1 MKGQRER
8 KMKSITFIKRNRN
21 NIVCYGSLALVI
33 VLFAIITKGQIFS
46 AYNLKSLAG
55 QMVVLMIISIGMI
68 FMFAHGTVDIAS
80 GAVAGLCTM
89 IITLVLNA
97 TGNVPVSVV
106 AAIATAVA
114 LYLFMWFVTA
124 YLGLMSIIA
133 SLAVMFIAR
142 GLVTYILS
150 LNAGRINIVHYDM
163 IQPLKSNVVYALIAM
178 AVVAVIGIILFNYT
192 RLGKYCKAIGDN
204 PISAEQSGAR
214 LKLVKFWCY
223 VIAGCCVGLASLFL
237 LARSGNVGKNIGSGT
252 EMDVMVAVILGGM
265 NLNGGAKS
273 RIGAAIAGVITN
285 SLLSNGLT
293 IAGVNQTYITLVKG
307 IIFIVIIG
315 MTLRQNKTVA
325 EMPR

>member
-1 MKGQRER
+1 MKT
-8 KMKSITFIKRNRN
+8 ITFMKRNRN
-21 NIVCYGSLALVI
+21 NIVCYGSLGLVI
-33 VLFAIITKGQIFS
+33 VLFALITKGQIFS
-46 AYNLKSLAG
+46 AYNLKSLVG
-55 QMVVLMIISIGMI
+55 QMVVLMLISVGMI

-89 IITLVLNA
+89 MITLVLNR
-97 TGNVPVSVV
+97 TGNIFVSVL
-106 AAIATAVA
+106 AAIVTAVA

-150 LNAGRINIVHYDM
+150 LNNGRINILHYDM
-163 IQPLKSNVVYALIAM
+163 ILPFKSNTGYALAAM
-178 AVVAVIGIILFNYT
+178 AVVAVTAILLFHYT
-192 RLGKYCKAIGDN
+192 RLGKYCRAIGDN
-204 PISAEQSGAR
+204 PVSAEQSGAR

-223 VIAGCCVGLASLFL
+223 VIAGSCVGFASLFL

-273 RIGAAIAGVITN
+273 RISAAIVGVITN
-285 SLLSNGLT
+285 TLLSNGLT
-293 IAGVNQTYITLVKG
+293 IAGISQTYITLVKG
-307 IIFIVIIG
+307 FIFIVIIG
-315 MTLRQNKTVA
+315 MTLRQNRSVA
-325 EMPR
+325 HMPR

>member
-1 MKGQRER
+1 MKF
-8 KMKSITFIKRNRN
+8 ITFFKRNRN
-21 NIVCYGSLALVI
+21 NIICYGSLAMVVI
-33 VLFAIITKGQIFS
+33 LFAIITKGQIFS
-46 AYNLKSLAG
+46 AYNLKSLTG

-68 FMFAHGTVDIAS
+68 FMFSLGTVDIAS
-80 GAVAGLCTM
+80 GAVAGLCTL

-97 TGNVPVSVV
+97 TGNVPISIF
-106 AAIATAVA
+106 AAIVTAVA

-124 YLGLMSIIA
+124 YLGLMSIIS

-150 LNAGRINIVHYDM
+150 LNDGRINIKQYAL
-163 IQPLKSNVVYALIAM
+163 IQPLKSNVAYSLAAM
-178 AVVAVIGIILFNYT
+178 VVFAAAGIILFNYT

-204 PISAEQSGAR
+204 PVCAEQSGAR

-223 VIAGCCVGLASLFL
+223 VIAGCCVGVASSFL

-273 RIGAAIAGVITN
+273 RIGAAITGVITYT
-285 SLLSNGLT
+285 LLKNGLT
-293 IAGVNQTYITLVKG
+293 IANVSQTYITLVKG

-315 MTLRQNKTVA
+315 ITLRQNKSVA
-325 EMPR
+325 VMPR

>member
-1 MKGQRER
+1 MGI
-8 KMKSITFIKRNRN
+8 KMKPITFLRRNKN
-21 NIVCYGSLALVI
+21 NIVCYGSLVLVL
-33 VLFAIITKGQIFS
+33 VLFAVITNGRIFS

-89 IITLVLNA
+89 VITLVLNA
-97 TGNVPVSVV
+97 TGNIPVSLMAAV
-106 AAIATAVA
+106 AAAVA

-150 LNAGRINIVHYDM
+150 LNDGRINIAHYDM
-163 IQPLKSNVVYALIAM
+163 IQPLKSNIVY
-178 AVVAVIGIILFNYT
+178 AVVAMVAAAVTGILLFNYT

-204 PISAEQSGAR
+204 PIGAMQSGAK
-214 LKLVKFWCY
+214 LKRVKFWCY
-223 VIAGCCVGLASLFL
+223 VIAGSCVGVASLFL

-273 RIGAAIAGVITN
+273 RIGAAIAGVITYT
-285 SLLSNGLT
+285 LLSNGLT

-315 MTLRQNKTVA
+315 MTLRQSKSVA

>member
-1 MKGQRER
+1 MKPV
-8 KMKSITFIKRNRN
+8 TLIKNSRN
-21 NIVCYGSLALVI
+21 NIVCYGSLTVVI
-33 VLFAIITKGQIFS
+33 VLFAIITRGQIFS
-46 AYNLKSLAG
+46 AYNLKSLVG

-89 IITLVLNA
+89 VITLVLNKTA
-97 TGNVPVSVV
+97 SIPLSVIT
-106 AAIATAVA
+106 AIVTAVA
-114 LYLFMWFVTA
+114 LYLFMWYVTA

-150 LNAGRINIVHYDM
+150 LNDGRIVIEHYDM
-163 IQPLKSNVVYALIAM
+163 IQPLKSNTVYALIAM
-178 AVVAVIGIILFNYT
+178 LVIVAVGILLFNYT

-204 PISAEQSGAR
+204 PVSAEQSGAR
-214 LKLVKFWCY
+214 LKNVKFWCY

-265 NLNGGAKS
+265 NLNGGSKS
-273 RIGAAIAGVITN
+273 RMGAAVSGVVTYT
-285 SLLSNGLT
+285 LLSNGLT
-293 IAGVNQTYITLVKG
+293 IAGVDQTYITLVKG

-315 MTLRQNKTVA
+315 MTLRQNKSVA

>member
-1 MKGQRER
+1 MKEE
-8 KMKSITFIKRNRN
+8 KMKPITLIKNSRN
-21 NIVCYGSLALVI
+21 NIVCYGSLTVVI
-33 VLFAIITKGQIFS
+33 VLFAIITRGQIFS
-46 AYNLKSLAG
+46 AYNLKSLVG

-89 IITLVLNA
+89 VITLVLNETA
-97 TGNVPVSVV
+97 SIPLSVI
-106 AAIATAVA
+106 AAIVTAVT
-114 LYLFMWFVTA
+114 LYLFMWYVTA

-150 LNAGRINIVHYDM
+150 MNDGRIVIEHYDM
-163 IQPLKSNVVYALIAM
+163 IQPLKSNTVYALIVM
-178 AVVAVIGIILFNYT
+178 LVIVVVGILLFNYT

-204 PISAEQSGAR
+204 PVSAEQSGAR
-214 LKLVKFWCY
+214 LKNVKFWCY

-265 NLNGGAKS
+265 NLNGGSKS
-273 RIGAAIAGVITN
+273 RMGAAVSGVVTYT
-285 SLLSNGLT
+285 LLSNGLT
-293 IAGVNQTYITLVKG
+293 IAGVDQTYITLVKG

-315 MTLRQNKTVA
+315 MTLRQNKSVA

>member
-1 MKGQRER
+1 MKLV
-8 KMKSITFIKRNRN
+8 TFIKRNRN
-21 NIVCYGSLALVI
+21 NIVCYGSLVLVV
-33 VLFAIITKGQIFS
+33 VLFSIITRGQIFS
-46 AYNLKSLAG
+46 PYNLKSLAG

-80 GAVAGLCTM
+80 GAVVGLCTL

-97 TGNVPVSVV
+97 TGNVPISVL
-106 AAIATAVA
+106 AAIAIAVA

-150 LNAGRINIVHYDM
+150 LNDGRINIAHYDM
-163 IQPLKSNVVYALIAM
+163 IQPLKSNVIYALIAM
-178 AVVAVIGIILFNYT
+178 AVVAVIGIIVFGYT

-223 VIAGCCVGLASLFL
+223 AIAGCCVGLASLFL

-273 RIGAAIAGVITN
+273 RIGAAIAGVITYT
-285 SLLSNGLT
+285 LLSNGLT
-293 IAGVNQTYITLVKG
+293 IAGVNQTYITLVRG

-315 MTLRQNKTVA
+315 VTLRQNKSVA